1 MHNNIDSSVLD
12 YLKSLTL
19 LCVEDNK
26 TTQLLYDAIF
36 EGLVKKIIFV
46 KNGEDGYQKFYDED
60 INIII
65 TDYDMPVLNGIDMI
79 KKIRDVDKD
88 IPIILV
94 SAIQDIDVIVQA
106 LQLNVNN
113 FIKKP
118 IVAIEV
124 MQAIENVSKLLIA
137 NNYIKE
143 QREKRIREFEKKEK
157 YNSYQEDL
165 AFSKE
170 LNILRN
176 DFYYQMHQNSSATL
190 IDFFYKPLDVLS
202 GDAYSAREI
211 TKDIQLF
218 FIIDGMGK
226 GLSASLSSMLFTAYV
241 NHVIDKM
248 KDNFILE
255 NLIES
260 ALEYMKPIL
269 LEDETISADFI
280 VIDYKSAIMHYCK
293 FSMPSSLLQSTFKE
307 IIYIKSNNP
316 PISKYIKTF
325 EVSKMDIEQITKFLF
340 YSDGI
345 IENSIRN
352 RQTLYADYIK
362 DDFLSSFTKDELREK
377 ILWKI
382 DTQEDDMTFIFI
394 NRLRLNDSIK
404 KISKTFDSSLDAIDE
419 ANEWYSDIWTGMT
432 QNFKLAYNAGVVFSE
447 LFMNAYEH
455 GSLGLDAETKHKL
468 LNDNSY
474 FAKLEEMQKRCRKKI
489 TVDINVQKHDSSRY
503 IATTITDEGTG
514 FDTQILSRIFRD
526 KKNFNGRGVYISR
539 QSSLGLYYNSK
550 GNSVLFLHKIEDEV

>member
-1 MHNNIDSSVLD
+1 MHSNIDSSVLD

-36 EGLVKKIIFV
+36 EDLVKKIIFAN
-46 KNGEDGYQKFYDED
+46 NGEDGYQKFYDED

-65 TDYDMPVLNGIDMI
+65 ADYDMPILNGIDMI
-79 KKIRDVDKD
+79 KKIRNIDKD

-118 IVAIEV
+118 IVATEV

-176 DFYYQMHQNSSATL
+176 DFYYHMIDNQCMAL

-202 GDAYSAREI
+202 GDAYSVRKISDDVAFYSI
-211 TKDIQLF
+211 V
-218 FIIDGMGK
+218 DGMGK
-226 GLSASLSSMLFTAYV
+226 GLSASLSSMLMTSYI
-241 NHVIDKM
+241 NHTIDQM
-248 KDNFILE
+248 KKNRNFNLN
-255 NLIES
+255 NLIEMS
-260 ALEYMKPIL
+260 LEYIRPIL
-269 LEDETISADFI
+269 LGEEALSIDFI
-280 VIDYKSAIMHYCK
+280 TIDCKEHTINYAKFAMPAILMQTK
-293 FSMPSSLLQSTFKE
+293 DAK
-307 IIYIKSNNP
+307 IIKIKSNNP
-316 PISKYIKTF
+316 PMSKYTK
-325 EVSKMDIEQITKFLF
+325 EVNLSSCSIENISKFLF
-340 YSDGI
+340 YSDGV
-345 IENSIRN
+345 IENNTI
-352 RQTLYADYIK
+352 TK
-362 DDFLSSFTKDELREK
+362 DKQYLEFIENDFLNSFSKEDMVNNFLRRTY
-377 ILWKI
+377 L
-382 DTQEDDMTFIFI
+382 QEDDITFIII
-394 NRLRLNDSIK
+394 NQLDLNGNNKFVEKVFQS
-404 KISKTFDSSLDAIDE
+404 TLDAVEE
-419 ANEWYSDIWTGMT
+419 ANDWYSNVWS
-432 QNFKLAYNAGVVFSE
+432 NLSNNYKLAYNAGIVFSE

-455 GSLGLDAETKHKL
+455 GNLGLDAETKHKL

-474 FAKLEEMQKRCRKKI
+474 FSKLEEMQKDCTKSI
-489 TVDINVQKHDSSRY
+489 TATLHAIEHAANRY
-503 IATTITDEGTG
+503 IVTTIKDEGNG
-514 FDTQILSRIFRD
+514 FDTKILNNLF
-526 KKNFNGRGVYISR
+526 KKSTSFNGRGIYISKK
-539 QSSLGLYYNSK
+539 SSMGVYYNSS
-550 GNSVLFLHKIEDEV
+550 GNSVLFLHKI